1 MKNYK
6 NILLTT
12 DFGEESSPINERA
25 VQLAKEQGAKLN
37 LIHVAE
43 YLYSYSYMAAV
54 VSEAEI
60 QKQLLEET
68 KTQLAKLGEKL
79 NVPPEQQYA
88 CVGTPK
94 HEIIEK
100 AKEIGTDLIVVGS
113 HGRHGI
119 SLLLGSTSNAI
130 LHHAPCDVLCVRL
143 KA

>member
-1 MKNYK
+1 M
-6 NILLTT
+6 LTT
-12 DFGEESSPINERA
+12 DFGEESTPINERA
-25 VQLAKEQGAKLN
+25 VELAKQQGAKLN
-37 LIHVAE
+37 IIHVAE

-68 KTQLAKLGEKL
+68 KSQLVKLGEKL
-79 NVPPEQQYA
+79 NVPVEQQYA

-143 KA
+143 IA